1 MDNQIKTK
9 IKAGFS
15 LIELL
20 VAMAMFGI
28 GLIGVASLAAQNIRV
43 QYFNRNSL
51 ISAQLAQEGLEIARN
66 RRDNDWKS
74 SSPAASLDDIYH
86 ESFILDY
93 SGYYDPA
100 YTNINDTP
108 VLKINSNGFYSY
120 DSNSITETPFRRFL
134 TSTCQTDPVID
145 ADYCLI
151 SCFVSWS
158 GQGQSGDYQ
167 VEDYIYDWY
176 D

>member
-1 MDNQIKTK
+1 MDNQIRAK
-9 IKAGFS
+9 IKPGFS

-20 VAMAMFGI
+20 VAMAMVGI

-66 RRDNDWKS
+66 RRDNNWKS
-74 SSPAASLDDIYH
+74 SSTVYLHDTYYDD
-86 ESFILDY
+86 FILDY
-93 SGYYDPA
+93 TGHYQATSG
-100 YTNINDTP
+100 NINDTP
-108 VLKINSNGFYSY
+108 VLKIDGDGFYSY
-120 DSNSITETPFRRFL
+120 SGSIETPFRRLL
-134 TSTCQTDPVID
+134 TSDCHHDSIIGV
-145 ADYCLI
+145 DYCLI
-151 SCFVSWS
+151 SCFVSWE

-167 VEDYIYDWY
+167 VEDYLYAWY

>member
-1 MDNQIKTK
+1 MDNQIRAK
-9 IKAGFS
+9 IKPGFS

-20 VAMAMFGI
+20 VAMAMVGI

-66 RRDNDWKS
+66 LRDNDWKS
-74 SSPAASLDDIYH
+74 SSTSSSLADIYDDA
-86 ESFILDY
+86 FILDY
-93 SGYYDPA
+93 TGEYQAAPD
-100 YTNINDTP
+100 NIGGTSF
-108 VLKINSNGFYSY
+108 LKIDNDGFYSY
-120 DSNSITETPFRRFL
+120 SGSIETPFRRLL
-134 TSTCQTDPVID
+134 TSDCHHDSIIGV
-145 ADYCLI
+145 DYCLI
-151 SCFVSWS
+151 RCFVSWE

-167 VEDYIYDWY
+167 VEDYLYAWY